1 MWYVKWLGLF
11 LLYSCAAGHT
21 VMTAQLFQE
30 ISIGELS
37 SDLIK
42 IAGKPNSIENI
53 NHNEKI
59 YTYIENIF
67 MGQRLIEQR
76 HYSFIIKD
84 NRVEG
89 KSSKIETM
97 PLFQQPNSFELQQTS
112 QQ

>member
-1 MWYVKWLGLF
+1 MSYLKFLFLF
-11 LLYSCAAGHT
+11 LLFSCAAGHS

-37 SDLIK
+37 TDLIK
-42 IAGKPNSIENI
+42 IAGKPNSVENVG
-53 NHNEKI
+53 HNEKI
-59 YTYIENIF
+59 YIYIESIF

-76 HYSFIIKD
+76 HYAFIIKD
-84 NRVEG
+84 NRVES